1 MFFVT
6 SHTHKH
12 AAHTLELGQYFGVN
26 IVHICIID
34 RQKRIQMKREKK
46 RRKDKK
52 IRKNEEKQI

>member
-12 AAHTLELGQYFGVN
+12 IAHTLELGQYFDVN

-34 RQKRIQMKREKK
+34 RHKRKQMKREKK